1 MIILKKMKMYDRA
14 VIRKI
19 YNQEFPKDER
29 KPFSMLLRLRSKGK
43 ADLVSIFDTK
53 LNETVGLAFFLVH
66 DNSVLVDYLAIKN
79 KYQGSGYGTEV
90 LDLIRERYK
99 NKKIFGEVEY
109 PGVLEKN
116 NEQRIR
122 RMNFYLRNGLTESGI
137 IIRYFGCTLELMCF
151 DDAKITYEEY
161 KDFLNGVFA
170 HYGIKAINKNIH
182 LISK

>member
-1 MIILKKMKMYDRA
+1 M
-14 VIRKI
+14 
-19 YNQEFPKDER
+19 
-29 KPFSMLLRLRSKGK
+29 LRLHSLRKSTLFLITFFLILLSSCFLSISAK
-43 ADLVSIFDTK
+43 AATDVSIFDTK

-90 LDLIRERYK
+90 LDLIRDRYK

-122 RMNFYLRNGLTESGI
+122 RMNFYLRNTSN
-137 IIRYFGCTLELMCF
+137 
-151 DDAKITYEEY
+151 KI
-161 KDFLNGVFA
+161 
-170 HYGIKAINKNIH
+170 H
-182 LISK
+182 